1 MGLQDSFTYD
11 VYLSF
16 RGEDTRYGF
25 TGNLY
30 AALNQR
36 GIHTFAD
43 DLALIQ
49 GEEISSSLLNAIE
62 ESRVAIIIFSKHYAH
77 SAWCLEEL
85 TRILNCYEE
94 NKNHSVLPV
103 FFDVDPSDVRNGKG
117 SYGEALANHEERFN
131 HDTERVNKWRK
142 SLRKAA
148 NLAGYDF
155 RYSFIYN

>member
-36 GIHTFAD
+36 GIRTFTD
-43 DLALIQ
+43 DLTLIK

-62 ESRVAIIIFSKHYAH
+62 ESRVAIIIFSKNYA
-77 SAWCLEEL
+77 SSTWCLEEL
-85 TRILNCYEE
+85 TKILECYE
-94 NKNHSVLPV
+94 NKSHLFLPV
-103 FFDVDPSDVRNGKG
+103 FYDVDPSDVRHGRG
-117 SYGEALANHEERFN
+117 SYGEALAKHEERFKY
-131 HDTERVNKWRK
+131 DKERVNQWRN

-148 NLAGYDF
+148 NLAGYHF
-155 RYSFIYN
+155 RYYFISN